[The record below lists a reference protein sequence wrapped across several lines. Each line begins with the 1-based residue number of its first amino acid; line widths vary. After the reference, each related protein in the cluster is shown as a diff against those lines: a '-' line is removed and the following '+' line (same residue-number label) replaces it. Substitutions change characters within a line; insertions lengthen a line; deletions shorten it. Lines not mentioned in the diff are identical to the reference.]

1 MDVTRGCLG
10 SLQGEVGSRRLELI
24 FRNSN
29 EPPDDE
35 HRERKIVSHGRV
47 LLLTIRYY
55 GRAGRTHRVIE
66 VSLLFRDSSLL
77 SFILSLSLSLSL
89 ALSPRRLVFRS

>member
-47 LLLTIRYY
+47 LLLTIRSTDEPEE
-55 GRAGRTHRVIE
+55 RTE
-66 VSLLFRDSSLL
+66 L
-77 SFILSLSLSLSL
+77 
-89 ALSPRRLVFRS
+89 